1 LTTASLSISRTS
13 SLYDNG
19 QALVTIDAREQV
31 SGDKSMQ
38 EWFQG
43 RQGIYPQITQISQ
56 ILFHTDFGQLRHNA
70 NFSV

>member
-13 SLYDNG
+13 SLYDHG

-38 EWFQG
+38 EWFQAS
-43 RQGIYPQITQISQ
+43 QGIYPQITQISQ
-56 ILFHTDFGQLRHNA
+56 ILFIPISGSYVLTT
-70 NFSV
+70 NFSA